1 MPQSNDEESR
11 TTKLKSTPTKLGRIF
26 KAKEVIDKYV
36 NQSKATR
43 TLKEKSYNQ
52 DEVRQRVRE
61 DFRVYHGTHIQK
73 PGDKPLSEAS
83 IDNFVGRVALVARLF
98 VLVPPTDRAAHA
110 KSRELQLNLIFTS
123 KERWSAFRMM
133 SDFSD
138 FKAIGKQVGEKLV
151 EYLNQGHSPMTG
163 DLARRMFVLRD
174 FKDDVIGVPVNL
186 CWNYLILH
194 QIIFERVAIL
204 HPRICGFAGWESA
217 QTIQNRVNNDLLRLF
232 TVALEEELNDDKRAT
247 IKVPADHF

>member
-1 MPQSNDEESR
+1 MHQSNDEESR

-26 KAKEVIDKYV
+26 KAKQVIDKYV
-36 NQSKATR
+36 NQSKATP
-43 TLKEKSYNQ
+43 TLKEKSYSQ
-52 DEVRQRVRE
+52 DEVRQRIRE
-61 DFRVYHGTHIQK
+61 DFRVYHETRDIQK
-73 PGDKPLSEAS
+73 SGDKPLSEAF

-98 VLVPPTDRAAHA
+98 VLVPPTNPAAHA

-138 FKAIGKQVGEKLV
+138 FKAIGKQVGERLV

-174 FKDDVIGVPVNL
+174 FKEDVIGVPVNL

-194 QIIFERVAIL
+194 
-204 HPRICGFAGWESA
+204 PRICGFAGWESA
-217 QTIQNRVNNDLLRLF
+217 QTMSTMIFSAFAHLPWKKNSTMTSGRRSRYLQTTFEANV
-232 TVALEEELNDDKRAT
+232 T
-247 IKVPADHF
+247 